1 MTKECFSLKEILKEE
16 LELAQELLRAANVQ
30 QQALKKGEIEKLNQ
44 ANTAIL
50 KASQRMNFLALKE
63 QGVLTRP
70 DMPVGRH
77 GDKLTYEDEPELTQ
91 LKTNLAYSLTK
102 LRNIMQENLILS
114 HNGLRFH
121 HLILSLICLPGQQKI
136 YSTDGKVKEKS
147 QVSQIINKTC

>member
-30 QQALKKGEIEKLNQ
+30 QQALKKGEIEKIDQ

-50 KASQRMNFLALKE
+50 KASQGINFLTLKE
-63 QGVLTRP
+63 QEFSVKP
-70 DMPVGRH
+70 D
-77 GDKLTYEDEPELTQ
+77 DKLTLEDEPELTQ

-136 YSTDGKVKEKS
+136 YGTNGKVKEEKQIS
-147 QVSQIINKTC
+147 QMINKTC

>member
-30 QQALKKGEIEKLNQ
+30 QQALKKGEIEKIDQ

-50 KASQRMNFLALKE
+50 KASQEINFLTLKE
-63 QGVLTRP
+63 QEFSVKP
-70 DMPVGRH
+70 D
-77 GDKLTYEDEPELTQ
+77 DKLTLEDEPELTQ

-136 YSTDGKVKEKS
+136 YGTNGKVKEEKQIS
-147 QVSQIINKTC
+147 QMINKTC

>member
-30 QQALKKGEIEKLNQ
+30 QQALKKGEIEKIDQ

-50 KASQRMNFLALKE
+50 KASQGINFLTLKE
-63 QGVLTRP
+63 QEFSVKP
-70 DMPVGRH
+70 D
-77 GDKLTYEDEPELTQ
+77 DKLTLEDEPELTQ

-121 HLILSLICLPGQQKI
+121 HLILSLICLSGQQKI
-136 YSTDGKVKEKS
+136 YGTNGKVKEEKQIS
-147 QVSQIINKTC
+147 QMINKTC